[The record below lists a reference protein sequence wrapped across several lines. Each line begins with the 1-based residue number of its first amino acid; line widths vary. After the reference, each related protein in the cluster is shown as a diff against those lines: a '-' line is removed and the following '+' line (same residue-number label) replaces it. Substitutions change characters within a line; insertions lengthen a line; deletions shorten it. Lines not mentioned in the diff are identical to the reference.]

1 LQRAGHAFVTRQI
14 AIVTPV
20 LDDWTS
26 FASLI
31 AEISGRFSGADVA
44 FHVCALDDGSIAP
57 LDGKRLS
64 LPADSCIANIEII
77 RLAANLGHQRA
88 IAVGL
93 CAIAERDDI
102 DAVLVMDSDGEDR
115 PADIAAL
122 IAEGER
128 QSDHVVFARRV
139 KRSESRAFRF
149 GYLVYRHLFHALTGQ
164 AISFGNYVLMPKAA
178 VERLVHMPEL
188 WNNLAAA
195 IMRSRLGYASV
206 PTERGTRYAGRSRM
220 RFAGLVVHG
229 LSAISVY
236 GDVVFVRIMMATA
249 VIALLSVAGIIGI
262 TAVRFASNL
271 AIPGWATAAAGN
283 LLIVLLQTVV
293 IMVATTLTMLAGRSA
308 RPIVPI
314 VDCKLFIARRQ
325 QCWIRPASIQ
335 PVLMRAVR

>member
-1 LQRAGHAFVTRQI
+1 MARQI

-26 FASLI
+26 FATLVT
-31 AEISGRFSGADVA
+31 EISSRFSGDEVA

-57 LDGKRLS
+57 LDGNRLS
-64 LPADSCIANIEII
+64 LPADSCIANIEVI

-115 PADIAAL
+115 PTDIAAL
-122 IAEGER
+122 IAESRR
-128 QSDHVVFARRV
+128 QPDQVVFARRA
-139 KRSESRAFRF
+139 KRSEGLAFRLSYF
-149 GYLVYRHLFHALTGQ
+149 IYRHLFHALTGQ
-164 AISFGNYVLMPKAA
+164 AISFGNFVLLPKAA

-188 WNNLAAA
+188 WNNLAAT
-195 IMRSRLGYASV
+195 IMRSRLSYISV
-206 PTERGTRYAGRSRM
+206 PTERGARYAGRSQMSPAR
-220 RFAGLVVHG
+220 LVVHG

-236 GDVVFVRIMMATA
+236 GDVVFVRILMATA
-249 VIALLSVAGIIGI
+249 VIALLSVIGIVGI

-308 RPIVPI
+308 RPIVPV
-314 VDCKLFIARRQ
+314 VDSKLFIARRQ
-325 QCWIRPASIQ
+325 QSWIRPANLQ